1 MKPKVVHNADKTG
14 MSVTGLLDFVFCY
27 Q

>member
-14 MSVTGLLDFVFCY
+14 MSVTGFLDFVFCY

>member
-14 MSVTGLLDFVFCY
+14 ISVTGLLDFVFCFE
-27 Q
+27 